1 MFFIF
6 PMVYERDKKTVI
18 DDILAFEEIGIMLEL
33 VDKILF
39 DAWVDFET
47 LFKVYKVEIFKS
59 RVDNGF
65 RFSAIIV
72 IIQCSSV
79 MFGPFQII
87 FPDNKLIINK
97 TQISHHEYVVS
108 FSGIFKKDVKQSID
122 SVDHTQR
129 VLIEMFLIV
138 VDYIVE
144 DLQII

>member
-1 MFFIF
+1 
-6 PMVYERDKKTVI
+6 MVYERDKKTVI

-97 TQISHHEYVVS
+97 T
-108 FSGIFKKDVKQSID
+108 
-122 SVDHTQR
+122 
-129 VLIEMFLIV
+129 
-138 VDYIVE
+138 
-144 DLQII
+144 